1 LSSFWKELAH
11 KKNIQTYQTFINR
24 VLIPENYISII
35 TYGDNFKKTDAR
47 LITMA
52 NKEIVDAVN
61 NVKETAKEN
70 NRKFK
75 QTIDVVINL
84 KNIDLSIPKN
94 RIDEDILLPN
104 GRGVKAKIGLF
115 ASGQLALE
123 SKDRVDLLVKPEEID
138 DLSDDK
144 KQTKKIADEHD
155 FFLAEAPLMPTIGK
169 TLGTVFGPRGK
180 MPRPVPPQ
188 GDISDTVEKL
198 RDTIKI
204 RSKNN
209 TTFHAIAGNEDMD
222 SEDIAENIE
231 AIIKRIEGVLERGR
245 MNIRSIYIK
254 TTMGPSEKLQ

>member
-1 LSSFWKELAH
+1 METTSEKLM
-11 KKNIQTYQTFINR
+11 Q
-24 VLIPENYISII
+24 
-35 TYGDNFKKTDAR
+35 R

-52 NKEIVDAVN
+52 NKAIVDAVN
-61 NVKETAKEN
+61 RVKETAKEN

-84 KNIDLSIPKN
+84 KNIDLSVPKN
-94 RIDEDILLPN
+94 RIDEDIMLPN
-104 GRGVKAKIGLF
+104 GRGSKAKIGLF

-123 SKDRVDLLVKPEEID
+123 SKDMVDLLVKPEELE

-155 FFLAEAPLMPTIGK
+155 FFLAEEPLMPTIGK
-169 TLGTVFGPRGK
+169 TLGTVLGPRGK

-198 RDTIKI
+198 RNTVKV
-204 RSKNN
+204 RSKSN
-209 TTFHAIAGNEDMD
+209 TTFHTIAGNEEMD
-222 SEDIAENIE
+222 SEDVAENIE
-231 AIIKRIEGVLERGR
+231 AIIKRVEGLLERGR

-254 TTMGPSEKLQ
+254 TTMGPSEKIR